1 MVGSARW
8 LRGVLA
14 LLIVAGTIGL
24 GAAPGPAAQ
33 AAPAERALSAPAG
46 GPAPQ
51 LTRVQFGS
59 PQSISDAG
67 VFICKAWGFFQAQ
80 GLDVDPVLFQ
90 SGPNLIAP
98 LASGDL
104 EVGGGSFSTGLLNA
118 IDRGLALK
126 MVADKGTSRPGFEFS
141 QLLPRREL
149 VDSGQVR
156 TLADLRG
163 KRIAVASTRSGAE
176 AIAHQVLLQGGVGI
190 DEVNLVELGYPDQ
203 LVAFANGGI
212 DAAVIIEPSMT
223 AAVAR
228 GLAAPWDLGYSS
240 VAYGGAYQAGVLL
253 YGGRFAEQTDLARR
267 FMVAYLQGVRAYNDA
282 FVKGQRRDEVVR
294 LLTEATAVKDPALYD
309 QMQMAG
315 LDPDG
320 RLTRQSL
327 QIEYDYFRERGYY
340 TGATTLDNVI
350 DTSFA
355 EAAVQTLGPYR

>member
-1 MVGSARW
+1 MRGLERW
-8 LRGVLA
+8 LRGVLVLVMA
-14 LLIVAGTIGL
+14 VGVAGVL
-24 GAAPGPAAQ
+24 AAPGPVVQ
-33 AAPAERALSAPAG
+33 AAPAERPAG
-46 GPAPQ
+46 GPSPQ

-67 VFICKAWGFFQAQ
+67 VFIGKAWGYFQAQ
-80 GLDVDPVLFQ
+80 GLDVDPLPFQ

-118 IDRGLALK
+118 VDRGLALK

-141 QLLPRREL
+141 NLLPRRDLAE
-149 VDSGQVR
+149 SGQIR
-156 TLADLRG
+156 DIADLRG

-212 DAAVIIEPSMT
+212 DAAVTIEPTTT
-223 AAVAR
+223 AEIAR
-228 GLAAPWDLGYSS
+228 GLVVPWEPGRSS
-240 VAYGGAYQAGVLL
+240 VAYGGAYQAAVLL
-253 YGGRFAEQTDLARR
+253 YSGRFASDPDLARR

-282 FVKGQRRDEVVR
+282 FVKGERRDEVVR
-294 LLTEATAVKDPALYD
+294 LLTDATAVKDPALYD

-320 RLTRQSL
+320 RMTRPSL

-340 TGATTLDNVI
+340 TGAVSLDSVI

-355 EAAVQTLGPYR
+355 ESAAQTLGPYR

>member
-1 MVGSARW
+1 MNASARW
-8 LRGVLA
+8 LRGVLV
-14 LLIVAGTIGL
+14 LVVAAGMAAL

-33 AAPAERALSAPAG
+33 AAPAGHPAP
-46 GPAPQ
+46 GPAAQ
-51 LTRVQFGS
+51 LTHVQFGS
-59 PQSISDAG
+59 PQAISDAG
-67 VFICKAWGFFQAQ
+67 VFIGQAWGYFQAQ
-80 GLDVDPVLFQ
+80 GLDVETVPFQ

-118 IDRGLALK
+118 ADRGLAIK

-141 QLLPRREL
+141 QILPRRDL

-156 TLADLRG
+156 SLADLRG

-176 AIAHQVLLQGGVGI
+176 AIAHQVLLQAGVGI

-212 DAAVIIEPSMT
+212 DAAVIIEPSLT

-240 VAYGGAYQAGVLL
+240 VAYGGAYQAAALL
-253 YGGRFAEQTDLARR
+253 YSGRFAGQTDLARR

-282 FVKGQRRDEVVR
+282 FVKGERRDEVVR
-294 LLTEATAVKDPALYD
+294 LLTESTSVKDPALYD

-327 QIEYDYFRERGYY
+327 QIEYDYFKDRGYY
-340 TGATTLDNVI
+340 TGSATLDSVI

-355 EAAVQTLGPYR
+355 EAAAQALGPYR